1 MSSSRAVA
9 VASMA
14 LAGALGGW
22 PAVAKAQNLLNMGIT
37 VREVEVEAGHLVV
50 QTADHRA
57 HRSTGA
63 RFGT

>member
-1 MSSSRAVA
+1 
-9 VASMA
+9 
-14 LAGALGGW
+14 
-22 PAVAKAQNLLNMGIT
+22 MGIT

-63 RFGT
+63 PFDASGQTHNSSVFLSS

>member
-1 MSSSRAVA
+1 
-9 VASMA
+9 
-14 LAGALGGW
+14 
-22 PAVAKAQNLLNMGIT
+22 MGIT